1 MPFSTACGMPQVA
14 HKWLLVSVV
23 ATTSTVPDAVPLQQV
38 MECHVTVCH
47 AGQREDRIKQL
58 EQELKPCIEGISKL
72 ESCK

>member
-1 MPFSTACGMPQVA
+1 
-14 HKWLLVSVV
+14 V